1 MRITKDYSY
10 CRLIS
15 KFCMYNMNDSRRLE
29 KISCVIICND
39 LDK

>member
-1 MRITKDYSY
+1 MKGYSY
-10 CRLIS
+10 YRLIS
-15 KFCMYNMNDSRRLE
+15 KFYMYNMNDKVKSWK